1 MRAGLLIQRLSN
13 VLSSKF
19 EAHYKNYRNAKLH
32 YHMSMQINETN
43 RSADTASDDVADL
56 FELFES
62 AVTPVI
68 SENVPA
74 LV

>member
-1 MRAGLLIQRLSN
+1 M
-13 VLSSKF
+13 LSSKF

-56 FELFES
+56 FES

-74 LV
+74 FV